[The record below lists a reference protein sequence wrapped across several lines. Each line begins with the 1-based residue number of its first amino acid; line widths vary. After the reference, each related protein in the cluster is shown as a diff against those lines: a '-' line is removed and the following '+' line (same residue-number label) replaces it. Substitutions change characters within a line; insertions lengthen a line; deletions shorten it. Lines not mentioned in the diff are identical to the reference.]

1 MNRHAALA
9 SMCIGVST
17 FIVLTELV
25 RLEVIILPVFL
36 DPLMTSFFVAI
47 VVLVTVGLLTQP
59 SEEEMSYFRQIKN
72 SSASSKTIAAILAK
86 PDGLAEL
93 KREHRRVQMIM
104 GVLVVLALA
113 SYGFMTLKLAF

>member
-1 MNRHAALA
+1 
-9 SMCIGVST
+9 
-17 FIVLTELV
+17 
-25 RLEVIILPVFL
+25 VFL

-47 VVLVTVGLLTQP
+47 VVLVIVALLTQP
-59 SEEEMSYFRQIKN
+59 SEGEMKYFRHIKS

-93 KREHRRVQMIM
+93 KREHRQVQVIM
-104 GVLVVLALA
+104 AVLVVLALT